1 MKFITTLK
9 FLVILIVA
17 LSVFT
22 KKVKRSK
29 TASKV
34 ATRLAKMAEAK
45 SYCYDNNAGGFT
57 INKRW
62 LHINTD
68 SANSGLSGFMISNY
82 YKGESFDCPSLIR
95 ISDVNSKNQYFVAY
109 RNFSA
114 YNGPAKKDNN
124 IFTMR
129 QLMVYMKMGAMIFN
143 IDKGVFSDDINSSEM
158 TKIVNNLDSN
168 KLSYLTNFRKYR
180 NEMIDKRARAESLQ
194 STQSKNINS
203 RQGLQTEINNKQ
215 VEISTTQS
223 ALKDLK
229 SQAEAL
235 RIQIINYERAIN
247 VKKTDV
253 MDPAQQTLKETIQ
266 NLNALVAQR
275 ADNLKKISGIV
286 PINSDDLAQ
295 STNDLRAKLSSL
307 QSTYIES
314 DPKSAE
320 FSTLIAHLD
329 TQMDTIPTVIA

>member
-1 MKFITTLK
+1 
-9 FLVILIVA
+9 
-17 LSVFT
+17 LSPSQSLP

-45 SYCYDNNAGGFT
+45 SYCYDYNAQKYT
-57 INKRW
+57 ISKRW

-68 SANSGLSGFMISNY
+68 SANSGKSGFMISNY
-82 YKGESFDCPSLIR
+82 YKNESFDCPNLLR
-95 ISDVNSKNQYFVAY
+95 ISDVNSRNQYFVAY
-109 RNFSA
+109 RNFSS
-114 YNGPAKKDNN
+114 YNGPSKKDNN
-124 IFTMR
+124 AFTMR
-129 QLMVYMKMGAMIFN
+129 QLMIYLKNSAMVFN
-143 IDKGVFSDDINSSEM
+143 IDKNVFSSDHINSSEATTM
-158 TKIVNNLDSN
+158 VNNLDSN

-203 RQGLQTEINNKQ
+203 RQALQTEINNKQ
-215 VEISTTQS
+215 LEITQTQS
-223 ALKDLK
+223 DLK
-229 SQAEAL
+229 NLKAQAEAL
-235 RIQIINYERAIN
+235 RQQIINYEKAIN

-253 MDPAQQTLKETIQ
+253 MDPAQQKLKETIQ
-266 NLNALVAQR
+266 NFNALVAQR
-275 ADNLKKISGIV
+275 EDNLKKINGIV
-286 PINSDDLAQ
+286 PIDSDDLAQ
-295 STNDLRAKLSSL
+295 STTSLKAKLSTL